1 MEQMISKKLIH
12 YIIVILVKG
21 VHQSMKTN
29 NLLFLYE
36 QMLLIRYFEEEVERN
51 AKKKL
56 FHGTTHLYSG
66 QEAIAVGVCSC
77 LEKGDY
83 ITSTH
88 RGHGHSIAMGADI
101 NKMMAEIFG
110 KITGYSKGKGG
121 SMHIADVA
129 AGNLGSN
136 GIVGGSIPIAV
147 GSALTAQITETN
159 TVTICFFGDGAV
171 NEGSFHEALNL
182 AAIWQLPVVFV
193 CENNQYGMSSPIS
206 DMVKIKDLSLRAK
219 AYGMPG
225 LTIDGNNI
233 LTVIDETNHAIKR
246 ARNKQGPTLI
256 EAKTYRYSGHSKS
269 DKQVYRTQQEVTT
282 QKLSDPI
289 KQLENKLLNENL
301 LTYETIE
308 EIKDKVIKRI
318 KAATQFAME
327 SDEPEINE
335 LFTDVYA

>member
-1 MEQMISKKLIH
+1 
-12 YIIVILVKG
+12 
-21 VHQSMKTN
+21 
-29 NLLFLYE
+29 
-36 QMLLIRYFEEEVERN
+36 
-51 AKKKL
+51 
-56 FHGTTHLYSG
+56 
-66 QEAIAVGVCSC
+66 
-77 LEKGDY
+77 
-83 ITSTH
+83 
-88 RGHGHSIAMGADI
+88 
-101 NKMMAEIFG
+101 
-110 KITGYSKGKGG
+110 
-121 SMHIADVA
+121 
-129 AGNLGSN
+129 
-136 GIVGGSIPIAV
+136 
-147 GSALTAQITETN
+147 
-159 TVTICFFGDGAV
+159 V

-219 AYGMPG
+219 AYGMLG

-233 LTVIDETNHAIKR
+233 LTVIDETNHAIKQ
-246 ARNKQGPTLI
+246 ARNKQGL
-256 EAKTYRYSGHSKS
+256 
-269 DKQVYRTQQEVTT
+269 TT

-289 KQLENKLLNENL
+289 KQIENKLLNENL